1 MVMDLQTNYMG
12 LALKNPII
20 AGSSGLTGSVE
31 QVKSLAAN
39 GAGAVVLKSIFEEE
53 VINEYADFIKKAEKQ
68 YGAPQYFDYEGQR
81 SPIEYY
87 DYVIREENLKK
98 NINLVEDCKKAVSI
112 PVIASINCFYYSME
126 WLSYAVNLE
135 RAGADALELN
145 MFFPPTDFKHS
156 RPEKEALYFEIAAK
170 VTQAVSIPVALKISP
185 YFTDLG
191 PMIERL
197 SKTGIK
203 AMVLFNRFF
212 SPDFD
217 IDKLEVKP
225 SFIFS
230 TPADLALSLRWIAVM
245 ADRVDCHLA
254 ASTGVHDSAAVV
266 KQLLAGAD
274 AVQVASCLY
283 KKGAKYLNEL
293 LGGLESWMAGKKYRT
308 LSDFKGK
315 MSQGRSSDPAVYER
329 AQFMRY
335 FGGKKNV
342 TRDGL

>member
-1 MVMDLQTNYMG
+1 MDLSTTYLGMT
-12 LALKNPII
+12 LTSPII
-20 AGSSGLTGSVE
+20 AGSSGMTGSVE
-31 QVKSLAAN
+31 QVKTLADN

-53 VINEYADFIKKAEKQ
+53 VINEYADFIKTAKAQ
-68 YGAPQYFDYEGQR
+68 YGDPQYFDYDGRR

-98 NINLVEDCKKAVSI
+98 YIALVEACKAAVTI
-112 PVIASINCFYYSME
+112 PVMASINCFFYSVE

-135 RAGADALELN
+135 RAGADGLELN
-145 MFFPPTDFKHS
+145 LFFPPTDFKHS
-156 RPEKEALYFEIAAK
+156 REEKEALYFQIAEK
-170 VTQAVSIPVALKISP
+170 VTRAVAIPVALKISP

-191 PMIERL
+191 LMIQRL
-197 SKTGIK
+197 SQTGIK
-203 AMVLFNRFF
+203 GLVLFNRFF

-225 SFIFS
+225 SFVFS
-230 TPADLALSLRWIAVM
+230 TPSDLALSLRWIAVM
-245 ADRVDCHLA
+245 ANKVDCHLA
-254 ASTGVHDSAAVV
+254 ASTGVHDATAVI

-283 KKGAKYLNEL
+283 KNGPKYVKEL
-293 LGGLESWMAGKKYRT
+293 SDGLESWMAGKKYRS

-315 MSQGRSSDPAVYER
+315 LSQARSADPAVYER

-342 TRDGL
+342 TL